1 MATGLHVSISQISL
15 FQLYPTLDF
24 RLTRVKYQVSRLRS
38 DLTTDFH
45 DLLKV
50 ETKTIY
56 SSSGAGKP
64 VAFKEQPAPKRGR
77 ERSRDQMQQGKKLK
91 KGDSFGMALLRVVGV
106 FVIMGVAYF
115 AWTAYRA
122 QQGGRF

>member
-1 MATGLHVSISQISL
+1 MEIGLHVSIFQILL
-15 FQLYPTLDF
+15 FQRYPTLAF
-24 RLTRVKYQVSRLRS
+24 LPTPVKYQVLSLAI
-38 DLTTDFH
+38 LPNIDFH

-56 SSSGAGKP
+56 SSSRPATP
-64 VAFKEQPAPKRGR
+64 FKLQPAPKKGKGR
-77 ERSRDQMQQGKKLK
+77 STNQMKQGKKLP

-122 QQGGRF
+122 QQQGGRF